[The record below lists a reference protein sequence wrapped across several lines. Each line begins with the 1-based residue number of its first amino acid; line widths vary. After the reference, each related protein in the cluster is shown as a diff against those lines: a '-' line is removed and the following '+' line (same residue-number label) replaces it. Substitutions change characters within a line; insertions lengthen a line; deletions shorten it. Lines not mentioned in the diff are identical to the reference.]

1 MKDISHPGGL
11 KMDVKSK
18 AAISEI
24 HTVAIA
30 VTDHAR
36 SIDFYV
42 NKLGFEKR
50 MDAPFGP
57 GLRWVEVAPKGA
69 ATTLALAPEGP
80 TSHVGADTGV
90 RFQAD
95 DVDALHARF
104 VASGVDADA
113 EVMRLGPGV
122 PPMFSFRDPDG
133 NRLYVVEGR

>member
-1 MKDISHPGGL
+1 M
-11 KMDVKSK
+11 
-18 AAISEI
+18 
-24 HTVAIA
+24 AIA
-30 VTDHAR
+30 VADHER

-57 GLRWVEVAPKGA
+57 GLRWVEVAPQGA
-69 ATTLALAPEGP
+69 TTTLALAPKGP
-80 TSHVGADTGV
+80 TSHPGSDTGI
-90 RFQAD
+90 RFQTD
-95 DVDALHARF
+95 DADALHARLK
-104 VASGVDADA
+104 ASGVDADA

>member
-1 MKDISHPGGL
+1 
-11 KMDVKSK
+11 MDVKSK
-18 AAISEI
+18 VGISQI

-30 VTDHAR
+30 VTDHER

-57 GLRWVEVAPKGA
+57 GLRWVEVAPPGA
-69 ATTLALAPEGP
+69 TTTLALAPEGP
-80 TSHVGADTGV
+80 TSKPGSDTGV
-90 RFQAD
+90 RFQAGD
-95 DVDALHARF
+95 ADALHARLK
-104 VASGVDADA
+104 ASGVDTDAD
-113 EVMRLGPGV
+113 VLRLGPGV

>member
-1 MKDISHPGGL
+1 
-11 KMDVKSK
+11 MDVKSK

-24 HTVAIA
+24 RTVAIA
-30 VTDHAR
+30 VTDHER

-50 MDAPFGP
+50 LDAPFGP
-57 GLRWVEVAPKGA
+57 GQRWVEVAPQGS

-80 TSHVGADTGV
+80 TSHAGTDTGI
-90 RFQAD
+90 RFQTDDAD
-95 DVDALHARF
+95 DLHARLK
-104 VASGVDADA
+104 AIGVDADA

-133 NRLYVVEGR
+133 NRLYVVERSKTSP